1 METPQDIEDLKLLIK
16 NEVQENIHLDYKDS
30 RAIDGDKRHEIAKDV
45 SAFANSDGGLLIYG
59 IREKNHLPVSLDE
72 GVDHIK
78 HSREWLEQVIMS
90 NIVPLIDDLTIV
102 QIPIS
107 PSHSSF
113 VVKVPKSHRAPHQEQ
128 NSKCYYK
135 RYNFKSQP
143 MEDYEINDVRNRK
156 FTIAPLVNFD
166 ILIKHGVMIYFV
178 ISNIGKVPAEDVKF
192 TFSVDLPWRDGRNKP
207 PILTKGIKYLPPG
220 RVFRMFFH
228 SAIEMFSK
236 NKGIPTE
243 FDVSVTYLH
252 PEIDRR
258 LTDIFHVDFNDYL
271 NTDASETE
279 LLQHGKKIED
289 SINKLVSEMKDLNK
303 HMKHISTVAGPTGLD
318 FSVSTLRDLKSIF
331 TGEESF
337 SKIDPAYCDFT
348 VFKEVLQIDTDLSCQ
363 LEQHFWQ
370 NRSIDGLEKIEGMSE
385 EIITK
390 IRKYFRTENG

>member
-1 METPQDIEDLKLLIK
+1 METPQNIDDLKLLIK

-30 RAIDGDKRHEIAKDV
+30 RAIDGNKRHEIAKDV

-59 IREKNHLPVSLDE
+59 IREENHLPTSLDE

-78 HSREWLEQVIMS
+78 YSREWLEEVITG

-128 NSKCYYK
+128 NSKRYYK

-156 FTIAPLVNFD
+156 FTVAPLVNFD
-166 ILIKHGVMIYFV
+166 ILIKHGVMVYFV

-192 TFSVDLPWRDGRNKP
+192 VFSFDLPWRNDGNKP

-220 RVFRMFFH
+220 RIFRIYFH
-228 SAIEMFSK
+228 TAQEIFSK
-236 NKGIPTE
+236 DNIPRE

-252 PEIDRR
+252 PEVNQR
-258 LTDIFHVDFNDYL
+258 LIDIFHVDFDDYL
-271 NTDASETE
+271 NTDASSTE
-279 LLQHGKKIED
+279 LQQHGEKIEG
-289 SINKLVSEMKDLNK
+289 SINKLISEVKDLNK
-303 HMKHISTVAGPTGLD
+303 HMKYISNVAGPTGLD
-318 FSVSTLRDLKSIF
+318 FSVTTLRDLKSIF
-331 TGEESF
+331 TGGDSF
-337 SKIDPAYCDFT
+337 SKIDPISCDYT
-348 VFKEVLQIDTDLSCQ
+348 VFKEVLQIDTDLSFR
-363 LEQHFWQ
+363 LSQHFWQ
-370 NRSIDGLEKIEGMSE
+370 NKSIDGIEKIEGISE
-385 EIITK
+385 EIIAK
-390 IRKYFRTENG
+390 FRKYFRTEKG